1 MSAEQSCAA
10 RTHHSKWQRLSHT
23 GTALPALRR
32 RALAGAYQRQEPH
45 PPGGGAQNV
54 VLQAVR
60 LSGSLASHRHSCSG
74 ETEGR
79 VRRRQ
84 SISELSPHQESGSH
98 FPVPSSPPTPL
109 SRLVP
114 PPHVMPSGA
123 VARRTRT
130 RMGLLNAVL
139 GGGGGNGGRA
149 GRHNGRKGTPPPPAL
164 PSLRWYLPGA
174 HPPHPPPSPVP
185 FVHEGNI

>member
-1 MSAEQSCAA
+1 M
-10 RTHHSKWQRLSHT
+10 
-23 GTALPALRR
+23 
-32 RALAGAYQRQEPH
+32 
-45 PPGGGAQNV
+45 
-54 VLQAVR
+54 LQAVR

-174 HPPHPPPSPVP
+174 HPPHPPTPRFPSYMKGIFKLFSTLSIVMLSVNTAFKSCSGAFCLIS
-185 FVHEGNI
+185 FVGVGVRPIVHT